1 MRDEFNLTKK
11 DMITVSDRV
20 EFLMNQTWSYGER
33 LIKKYYLDDLKSVM
47 GMDPDT
53 FGDIKDMYDLA
64 SQLKDTVLIMTKQM
78 DQINLVNA
86 LIVRQNNEL
95 IEKMEFLSEEIDS
108 LKSKAKKND

>member
-1 MRDEFNLTKK
+1 MGNEFNLAKE

-20 EFLMNQTWSYGER
+20 KLLMEQTWSYGER
-33 LIKKYYLDDLKSVM
+33 LIKKYYLDDLKGIM

-53 FGDIKDMYDLA
+53 FGDIKDMYNLA

-95 IEKMEFLSEEIDS
+95 LEKLGFLEEEIDS